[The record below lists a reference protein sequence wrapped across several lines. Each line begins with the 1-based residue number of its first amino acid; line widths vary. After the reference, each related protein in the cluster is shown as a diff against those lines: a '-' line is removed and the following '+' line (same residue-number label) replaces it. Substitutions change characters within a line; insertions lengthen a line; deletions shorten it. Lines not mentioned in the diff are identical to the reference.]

1 MTTQS
6 RALDELAERARFE
19 LDCVN
24 YPARE
29 WVAPRR
35 FEGEPVL
42 DVAIVGGG
50 QNGLAVAFRL
60 LRERVTNFRI
70 FDRSAAGS
78 AGPWRSFARMATLRT
93 PKHVSGPEL
102 GTAALSVR
110 AWYEAKNGPE
120 AWANLHKIG
129 REEWHDYVVWLQR
142 TIGIETT
149 SDANVTDIEPLADG
163 ILALHVT
170 IAGKAERVLTRNVV
184 LATGIE
190 GSGRWLMP
198 QIITQALP
206 RERYAHTADA
216 IDFEALRGKRVAV
229 IGAGASAFD
238 NAACA
243 LEHGAIVDVFAR
255 RRRLPAVNPNRWIEF
270 AGFMRHFVDLSDAQK
285 WSFMTT
291 FLAMN
296 QPPPQETFDRCA
308 RFGTFD
314 LHLGSPIESLAMDGG
329 RIRLATPQM
338 SAHYDFLIVG
348 TGFSVDLSTRPELAR
363 FADKIALWQDRYT
376 VPAGEESPLLGKYPY
391 LTDAF
396 QFTEKVPGEA
406 PYLARIYSHTF
417 GAMPSLGGAAGISQL
432 KFSTD
437 RIAFGITRQLFLDDA
452 AGYLPALKSYDV
464 VELDISAFEA
474 NRAKRAEK
482 VA

>member
-1 MTTQS
+1 MTTHS

-29 WVAPRR
+29 WVKPRSHG
-35 FEGEPVL
+35 GENVL

-60 LRERVTNFRI
+60 LRERVTNIRI
-70 FDRSAAGS
+70 LDRSPAGLS
-78 AGPWRSFARMATLRT
+78 GPWRTFARMHTLRT

-102 GTAALSVR
+102 GTAALSIR
-110 AWYEAKNGPE
+110 AWFEAKYGAE
-120 AWANLHKIG
+120 AWAKLHKID
-129 REEWHDYVVWLQR
+129 RRDWHDYVVWLQQ

-149 SDANVTDIEPLADG
+149 NDAEVTDIEPLEDG
-163 ILALHVT
+163 ILAVHAT
-170 IAGKAERVLTRNVV
+170 IGGKSERILARNVV
-184 LATGIE
+184 LSTGIE
-190 GSGRWLMP
+190 GSGRWLIP
-198 QIITQALP
+198 RIVSESLP
-206 RERYAHTADA
+206 KDRYAHTADA

-238 NAACA
+238 NAATA
-243 LEHGAIVDVFAR
+243 LEAGAIVDVFAR
-255 RRRLPAVNPNRWIEF
+255 RERLPSVNPNRWIEF
-270 AGFMRHFVDLSDAQK
+270 AGFMRHFGDLPDADK
-285 WSFMTT
+285 WSFMSN

-314 LHLGSPIESLAMDGG
+314 LHLGSPIDGLAMDGG
-329 RIRLATPQM
+329 RIRLVTPHLT
-338 SAHYDFLIVG
+338 AHYDFLIVG
-348 TGFSVDLSTRPELAR
+348 TGFSVEMADRPELSR

-376 VPAGEESPLLGKYPY
+376 PPSGEESPVLARYPY
-391 LTDAF
+391 LTGAF
-396 QFTEKVPGEA
+396 QFTEKVPGAA
-406 PYLARIYSHTF
+406 PFLKNIYCNTF
-417 GAMPSLGGAAGISQL
+417 AAMPSLGGAAGISQL
-432 KFSTD
+432 KFTAD

-452 AGYLPALKSYDV
+452 PGYVPALKSYDV
-464 VELDISAFEA
+464 VELDLSAFEA